1 MPMWSRSN
9 LKLRE
14 KLPQLLVIAITAIVV
29 AITLFDTLEDMLI
42 EGGTFAGTP
51 VAVLLNV
58 IVAFTQKVTAT
69 VQSWGYAGLFVAM
82 ALESSSLPIP
92 SEVILPFAGYL
103 VSQGLLNFWLA
114 VLISTLAGVV
124 GSLIDYF
131 IGLKGMNVLA
141 KRSTLRS
148 LLYNKGRMDT
158 AERWFEKYG
167 APVVFLSR
175 MVPGFRT
182 LISFPAGAV
191 KMPLSKFTVYTTA
204 GGLVWDVVLI
214 YLGVYVGANWREVAG
229 VAHYLIIAAAVT
241 FIIILAVFLIRRRN
255 NSKQHESSFNTRF
268 D

>member
-1 MPMWSRSN
+1 LWSRSN

-14 KLPQLLVIAITAIVV
+14 KLPQLLVLGIIAIVV
-29 AITLFDTLEDMLI
+29 AIIVLDTLEDMLI
-42 EGGTFAGTP
+42 EGSTFAGTP
-51 VAVLLNV
+51 VVVLLNA
-58 IVAFTQKVTAT
+58 IVAFTQGVTAT
-69 VQSWGYAGLFVAM
+69 VQSWGYVGLFVAM

-114 VLISTLAGVV
+114 VVVSTLAGVA

-131 IGLKGMNVLA
+131 IGLKGMSVLA

-148 LLYNKGRMDT
+148 LLYSKGRMDT

-191 KMPLSKFTVYTTA
+191 KMPLSKFVAYTTA
-204 GGLVWDVVLI
+204 GCLVWDIVLI
-214 YLGVYVGANWREVAG
+214 YLGMYVGVSWREVAG
-229 VAHYLIIAAAVT
+229 VAHYLIIATAVA
-241 FIIILAVFLIRRRN
+241 FIIVLAVFLIRRRKN
-255 NSKQHESSFNTRF
+255 LKQHE
-268 D
+268 